1 MDDPKSAG
9 HTNSCREN
17 TACVWLRRPVSA
29 KSLQQQFAKK
39 AMSGLAIK
47 VRVYIGRF
55 IPLLLL
61 LFEWPKES
69 SPSRCVQCWGAAEV
83 RADGE
88 QTQRTAGL
96 SAACL
101 RRARNRS
108 ACHHRANVL
117 IWEKTTPP
125 RFPPAALLT
134 LVGSTASAHQV
145 LFEGRHFIRCIPVWR
160 CADPPHEVQFWQ
172 RTKSSIRWIFGVVQ
186 YRPPGRWIDSH
197 QCCALYALD
206 SVRC

>member
-1 MDDPKSAG
+1 MAQRELPPQDVCSA
-9 HTNSCREN
+9 E
-17 TACVWLRRPVSA
+17 A
-29 KSLQQQFAKK
+29 LQRSVQTVNKP
-39 AMSGLAIK
+39 SG
-47 VRVYIGRF
+47 
-55 IPLLLL
+55 
-61 LFEWPKES
+61 
-69 SPSRCVQCWGAAEV
+69 Q
-83 RADGE
+83 
-88 QTQRTAGL
+88 AGL